1 MSDKTLK
8 VNYKNELN
16 MVPMKD
22 FNSKEM
28 DLFFSICAKIK
39 NQDLQNIRFYFEDL
53 KEMSD
58 YQFTGNTRFI
68 NDLENVYKKMLGLTY
83 RTEDIDDN
91 GDEIIRHF
99 ILFNEFQINK
109 TQQFVDISVNPK
121 LEHVLNN
128 LTTNYSKF
136 ELSAFTQ
143 IKSRYTKT
151 LFRLLMQFKSTGLYV
166 VSFDEFKNILDIPQS
181 YRTDQINSRILNPAL
196 DELQT
201 YFKDLKLEKI
211 KARKGNKIEKLKF
224 TFNGLQSDLPKVPLH
239 NWLQQ

>member
-239 NWLQQ
+239 NWLEQ

>member
-16 MVPMKD
+16 MVPMKG

-196 DELQT
+196 SELQT

>member
-1 MSDKTLK
+1 MSDKKLQ

-16 MVPMKD
+16 MVPMKN

-39 NQDLQNIRFYFEDL
+39 NQNLHDIRFYFEDL

-58 YQFTGNTRFI
+58 YQFTGNARFI

-128 LTTNYSKF
+128 LTSNYSKF

-151 LFRLLMQFKSTGLYV
+151 LFRLLMQFKNTGLYV
-166 VSFDEFKNILDIPQS
+166 VSLDDFKELLDVPKS
-181 YRTDQINSRILNPAL
+181 YRMTNIDQTVLNPAL

-224 TFNGLQSDLPKVPLH
+224 TFNGLQSDLPEVPMH
-239 NWLQQ
+239 NWLEQ